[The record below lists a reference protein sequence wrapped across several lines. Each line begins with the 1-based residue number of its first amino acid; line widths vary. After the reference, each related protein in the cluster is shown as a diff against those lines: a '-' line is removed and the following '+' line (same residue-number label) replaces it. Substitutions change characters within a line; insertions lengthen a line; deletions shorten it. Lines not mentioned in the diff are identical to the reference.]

1 MAEQRQD
8 TLNKR
13 KVFTRSD
20 AVVGDDENKEVSIKQ
35 AESPKKQLTRDLSY
49 ADSMGIDVLRFVENT
64 LHKNAKDREFLLFIE
79 EETRKFVEDESKS
92 YHWFP
97 PTSSYNRMLIHRVA
111 AFFGLIHNVD
121 QSGQQVV
128 ITKQKG
134 HTRIPDI
141 KFSSLIKHS
150 NFEDKFHFG
159 RRNVQSFDES
169 NISTLGN
176 HRNTTTN
183 FGGPPPSSFRP
194 FRNRFYTSGSSQ
206 FNNNNN
212 KSRRTRSFEISDWT
226 NSSTTTL
233 FNQQQQFTAW
243 LQPSNLEIVTG
254 GGEGMSTSNCSSSA
268 SSGAVI
274 HHQMAVGGNGSCGG
288 GIPFQIYPTGQIV
301 LTNEPSLIS
310 PTSAFSEPIITN
322 NQQQQLPPII
332 QSTNG
337 IGEKSEEGGGEKDE
351 QQLNNLNILEQHQ
364 QQRSQIP
371 SLFSIQPLMSP
382 PIMPPNN
389 TANILPNQ
397 QQYINPYMA
406 LQYQYQPMMVNNAA
420 NLAQYQYFTDNANIL
435 HYYPTYYPIYQPHQ
449 QQTFIDPYHP
459 LTEENDNTRPSI
471 IEKQFESLSI
481 NQEGTTP
488 PKCNNN
494 GNNNNGVG
502 KPSTCY

>member
-20 AVVGDDENKEVSIKQ
+20 AVVGDDENKEELSIKQ
-35 AESPKKQLTRDLSY
+35 AESPKKQLFRDLSY

-169 NISTLGN
+169 NISTLCN
-176 HRNTTTN
+176 HRSTTN
-183 FGGPPPSSFRP
+183 FGGPPPSSYRP
-194 FRNRFYTSGSSQ
+194 FRNRFYTSGGSQ

-226 NSSTTTL
+226 NSSSTTL
-233 FNQQQQFTAW
+233 FNQQQQQQFAAW
-243 LQPSNLEIVTG
+243 LQPSNLEIVTAG

-288 GIPFQIYPTGQIV
+288 GGGIPFQIYPTGQIL

-322 NQQQQLPPII
+322 NQQQQQLPPII

-337 IGEKSEEGGGEKDE
+337 IVEKK
-351 QQLNNLNILEQHQ
+351 

-382 PIMPPNN
+382 PIMPSPNT
-389 TANILPNQ
+389 TATNILPNQ

-406 LQYQYQPMMVNNAA
+406 LQYQYQPMMINNAA
-420 NLAQYQYFTDNANIL
+420 NPAAQYQYFTDNANIL

-459 LTEENDNTRPSI
+459 LIEENDNNNTRPSI
-471 IEKQFESLSI
+471 IENQFESLSI
-481 NQEGTTP
+481 NQETTP

-494 GNNNNGVG
+494 GNNNKNNNNGVG

>member
-20 AVVGDDENKEVSIKQ
+20 AVVGDDENKEELSIKQ
-35 AESPKKQLTRDLSY
+35 AESPKKQLFRDLSY

-79 EETRKFVEDESKS
+79 EETRKF
-92 YHWFP
+92 
-97 PTSSYNRMLIHRVA
+97 LIHRVA

-169 NISTLGN
+169 NISTLCN
-176 HRNTTTN
+176 HRSTTN

-194 FRNRFYTSGSSQ
+194 FRNRFYTSGGSQ

-226 NSSTTTL
+226 NSSSTTL
-233 FNQQQQFTAW
+233 FNQQQQQQFTAW
-243 LQPSNLEIVTG
+243 LQPSNLEIVTA

-274 HHQMAVGGNGSCGG
+274 HHQMTVGGNGSGGG

-301 LTNEPSLIS
+301 LTNE
-310 PTSAFSEPIITN
+310 
-322 NQQQQLPPII
+322 
-332 QSTNG
+332 
-337 IGEKSEEGGGEKDE
+337 
-351 QQLNNLNILEQHQ
+351 
-364 QQRSQIP
+364 
-371 SLFSIQPLMSP
+371 
-382 PIMPPNN
+382 
-389 TANILPNQ
+389 
-397 QQYINPYMA
+397 
-406 LQYQYQPMMVNNAA
+406 
-420 NLAQYQYFTDNANIL
+420 
-435 HYYPTYYPIYQPHQ
+435 
-449 QQTFIDPYHP
+449 
-459 LTEENDNTRPSI
+459 
-471 IEKQFESLSI
+471 
-481 NQEGTTP
+481 
-488 PKCNNN
+488 
-494 GNNNNGVG
+494 
-502 KPSTCY
+502 

>member
-20 AVVGDDENKEVSIKQ
+20 AVVGDDENKEELSIKQ
-35 AESPKKQLTRDLSY
+35 AESPKKQLFRDHSY

-169 NISTLGN
+169 NISTLCN
-176 HRNTTTN
+176 HRSTTN

-194 FRNRFYTSGSSQ
+194 FRNRFYTSGGSQ

-226 NSSTTTL
+226 NSSSTTL
-233 FNQQQQFTAW
+233 FNQQQFAAW

-274 HHQMAVGGNGSCGG
+274 HHQMAVGGNGSGGGG

-337 IGEKSEEGGGEKDE
+337 IIEKK
-351 QQLNNLNILEQHQ
+351 QQH

-406 LQYQYQPMMVNNAA
+406 LQYQYQPMMINNAA
-420 NLAQYQYFTDNANIL
+420 NPAQYQYFTDNANIL

-459 LTEENDNTRPSI
+459 LIEENDNNRPSI

-481 NQEGTTP
+481 NQQEGTP

-494 GNNNNGVG
+494 GNNNNNGVG

>member
-20 AVVGDDENKEVSIKQ
+20 AVVGDDENKEELSLKQ
-35 AESPKKQLTRDLSY
+35 AESPKKQLFRDLSY

-79 EETRKFVEDESKS
+79 EETRKF
-92 YHWFP
+92 
-97 PTSSYNRMLIHRVA
+97 LIHRVA

-159 RRNVQSFDES
+159 RRNVQSFDET

-176 HRNTTTN
+176 HRNTTN

-194 FRNRFYTSGSSQ
+194 FRNRFYTSGGSQ
-206 FNNNNN
+206 FNNN

-226 NSSTTTL
+226 NSSSTTL
-233 FNQQQQFTAW
+233 FNQQQQQQFAAW
-243 LQPSNLEIVTG
+243 LQPSNLEIVTAG

-288 GIPFQIYPTGQIV
+288 GGGIPFQIYPTGQIL

-310 PTSAFSEPIITN
+310 PTSAF
-322 NQQQQLPPII
+322 
-332 QSTNG
+332 
-337 IGEKSEEGGGEKDE
+337 K
-351 QQLNNLNILEQHQ
+351 

-382 PIMPPNN
+382 PIMPSPNT
-389 TANILPNQ
+389 TATNILSNQ

-406 LQYQYQPMMVNNAA
+406 LQYQYQPMMINNAA
-420 NLAQYQYFTDNANIL
+420 NPAQYQYFTDNANIL
-435 HYYPTYYPIYQPHQ
+435 HYYPTYYPIYQPYQ

-459 LTEENDNTRPSI
+459 LIEEN
-471 IEKQFESLSI
+471 
-481 NQEGTTP
+481 
-488 PKCNNN
+488 
-494 GNNNNGVG
+494 VG
-502 KPSTCY
+502 RDE

>member
-1 MAEQRQD
+1 
-8 TLNKR
+8 
-13 KVFTRSD
+13 
-20 AVVGDDENKEVSIKQ
+20 
-35 AESPKKQLTRDLSY
+35 
-49 ADSMGIDVLRFVENT
+49 
-64 LHKNAKDREFLLFIE
+64 
-79 EETRKFVEDESKS
+79 
-92 YHWFP
+92 
-97 PTSSYNRMLIHRVA
+97 
-111 AFFGLIHNVD
+111 
-121 QSGQQVV
+121 
-128 ITKQKG
+128 
-134 HTRIPDI
+134 
-141 KFSSLIKHS
+141 
-150 NFEDKFHFG
+150 
-159 RRNVQSFDES
+159 S

-176 HRNTTTN
+176 HRNTTT

-194 FRNRFYTSGSSQ
+194 FRNRFYTSGGSQ
-206 FNNNNN
+206 FNN

-226 NSSTTTL
+226 NSSSTTL
-233 FNQQQQFTAW
+233 FNQQQQQQFTAW

-288 GIPFQIYPTGQIV
+288 GGIPFQIYPTGQIV

-322 NQQQQLPPII
+322 NQQQQQLPPII

-337 IGEKSEEGGGEKDE
+337 IVEKSEEGGEKDQ
-351 QQLNNLNILEQHQ
+351 QQLNNLNILE

-382 PIMPPNN
+382 PIMPSPNTTATNILSNQQQYINPYMALQYQYQEGGGGDKDQQLNNLNILEQHQQQQRPQIPSLFSIQPLMSPPIMPSPNN
-389 TANILPNQ
+389 TATNILSNQ

-406 LQYQYQPMMVNNAA
+406 LQYQYQPMMINNAA
-420 NLAQYQYFTDNANIL
+420 NPAAQYQYFTDNANIL

-459 LTEENDNTRPSI
+459 LIEENDNNTRPSI
-471 IEKQFESLSI
+471 IENQFESLSI
-481 NQEGTTP
+481 NQQETTP

-494 GNNNNGVG
+494 NGNNNKNNNNNGVG